1 MDIIFEVKAGERI
14 GMDIQN
20 QKYFCQ
26 VNVFDTPRDLEKQ
39 VEMVSKRATDP
50 AIWDFRSSYD
60 KNMLKFLK
68 I

>member
-1 MDIIFEVKAGERI
+1 
-14 GMDIQN
+14 MDIQN

-50 AIWDFRSSYD
+50 EVWDFRSSYD